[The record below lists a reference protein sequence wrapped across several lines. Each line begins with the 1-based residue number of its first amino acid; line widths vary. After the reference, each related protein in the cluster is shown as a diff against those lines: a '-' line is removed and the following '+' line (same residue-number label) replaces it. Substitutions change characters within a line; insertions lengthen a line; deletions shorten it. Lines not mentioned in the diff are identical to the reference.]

1 MELIYELLEKIPFSF
16 LQYDFMKNALLAV
29 LFLAPLFA
37 LLGTMAVNNNMAFFS
52 DALGHSAL
60 TGIGIG
66 TVLGLR
72 EPLLC
77 MIAFGIFLS
86 IAITK
91 VKCADRLSSDSIISV
106 FSSTAMALGIVIL
119 SQQGGFAKYSY
130 YLIGD
135 ILTITQKDLYLIIVT
150 LIVCY
155 IVWILLYNDLLLVS
169 INRSFAVSRGI
180 NAVFTENVFVILVAI
195 TVMISI
201 KWLGILTI
209 NSLLILPAAAA
220 RNISRNAKSYHIITM
235 FIAWIACLGGLLFS
249 YEWGTSAGAS
259 IVLVAAVIF
268 FITFF
273 ISANSTI

>member
-1 MELIYELLEKIPFSF
+1 MELIYEILERLPFAF
-16 LQYDFMKNALLAV
+16 LQYDFMKNAFLAV

-66 TVLGLR
+66 MVLGLKQ
-72 EPLLC
+72 PLLC
-77 MIAFGIFLS
+77 MIAFGILLS

-91 VKCADRLSSDSIISV
+91 VKGADILSSDSIISV
-106 FSSTAMALGIVIL
+106 FSSAAMALGIVIL
-119 SQQGGFAKYSY
+119 SQEGGFAKYSY

-135 ILTITQKDLYLIIVT
+135 ILTITQSDLILIIVT

-155 IVWILLYNDLLLVS
+155 VVWIVLYNDLLLVS
-169 INRSFAVSRGI
+169 INRSFAVSRGV
-180 NAVFTENVFVILVAI
+180 NVAFTENAFVILVAI

-201 KWLGILTI
+201 KWIGILTI

-220 RNISRNAKSYHIITM
+220 RNISNNTKGYHVITM
-235 FIAWIACLGGLLFS
+235 FITWIACLGGLLFS
-249 YEWGTSAGAS
+249 YECGTSAGAS

-273 ISANSTI
+273 ISANSTR

>member
-66 TVLGLR
+66 AVLGLR

-235 FIAWIACLGGLLFS
+235 FMAWIACLGGLLFS